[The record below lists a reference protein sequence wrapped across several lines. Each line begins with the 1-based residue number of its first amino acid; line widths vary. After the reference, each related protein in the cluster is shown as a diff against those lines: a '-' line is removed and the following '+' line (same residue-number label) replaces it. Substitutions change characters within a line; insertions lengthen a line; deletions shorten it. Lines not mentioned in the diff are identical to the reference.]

1 MCACTPTCA
10 RGARGTLQCL
20 LGPCAL
26 ACRLG
31 PPAKKSCLCFGI
43 KHNKTQKM
51 HLWEMKWRG
60 GGRAGTGRWSAACGV
75 RRVGGVCFRARWAQ
89 AWGGTPCRPGR
100 ATPRLALAAGR
111 TRGGAFM
118 SVDGGRSH
126 RHLVPLWQ
134 KCLPWTSQQSSS
146 AETNTKET
154 TFWTLPP
161 GQADGPG
168 GTQPG
173 VHLQSSLLL
182 HFHHSEIQQI
192 ISC

>member
-1 MCACTPTCA
+1 M
-10 RGARGTLQCL
+10 RGQAGGLR
-20 LGPCAL
+20 
-26 ACRLG
+26 
-31 PPAKKSCLCFGI
+31 PAGSGASEECVL
-43 KHNKTQKM
+43 
-51 HLWEMKWRG
+51 
-60 GGRAGTGRWSAACGV
+60 GRAG
-75 RRVGGVCFRARWAQ
+75 RRLGEERRAVWAE
-89 AWGGTPCRPGR
+89 RHPGW
-100 ATPRLALAAGR
+100 PWPQAGR
-111 TRGGAFM
+111 EAGAFM

-134 KCLPWTSQQSSS
+134 KCLPWPSQQSSS

-182 HFHHSEIQQI
+182 HFPPQRNSTDNQLLTLKVNQDAEVKETLLMVYKSEKTN
-192 ISC
+192 